1 MNYLSHGYRF
11 LDDPMFL
18 AGTAVPDWLSVA
30 DRSVRM
36 RSKSLLVKLEN
47 ASGEVLQLGKG
58 ILQHLEDDQI
68 FHEKESFII
77 LSSQLGRLFRE
88 LPGLNDGFR
97 PGFLGHIVTELLLDR
112 VLMLRT
118 PGLIEH
124 YYDQMS
130 QLDPRMIQSCV
141 NLLGPRETDN
151 LAWFVEIF
159 QKERFL
165 EDYLQ
170 FDRLLFRLNQVMKR
184 VRLTE
189 LPSQTISV
197 LEAGYELVEAAAPE
211 LLINDSVEATIQTV
225 SYRYAG

>member
-36 RSKSLLVKLEN
+36 RSKTLLMQLEN
-47 ASGEVLQLGKG
+47 ASGELLQLGKG

-68 FHEKESFII
+68 FHEREAFIV

-112 VLMLRT
+112 VLMIRDPHL
-118 PGLIEH
+118 LDH

-130 QLDPRMIQSCV
+130 QVDPHHVQRCV
-141 NLLGPRETDN
+141 NALGPRKTDQ
-151 LAWFVEIF
+151 LAWFVDIF
-159 QKERFL
+159 HKERFL
-165 EDYLQ
+165 EDYLN

-184 VRLTE
+184 VRLQP
-189 LPSQTISV
+189 LPLETIQV
-197 LEAGYELVEAAAPE
+197 LEQSYELVEASATD
-211 LLINDSVEATIQTV
+211 LLIEYPDDVLMKA
-225 SYRYAG
+225 AG